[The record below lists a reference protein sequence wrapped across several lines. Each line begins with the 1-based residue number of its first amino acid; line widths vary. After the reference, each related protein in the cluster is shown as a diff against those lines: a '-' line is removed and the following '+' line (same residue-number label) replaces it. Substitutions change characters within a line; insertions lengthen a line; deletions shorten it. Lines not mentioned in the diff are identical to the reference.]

1 MQASRVSVS
10 FVGHFARIVRQKV
23 STKSLMAALSDCF
36 PSSYCL
42 LLHEYQNLVPNSYN
56 IQVKVSDKDMA
67 AIQDLVLAF
76 CPEET
81 ETLDACTQCVSKFV
95 LAQKARA
102 LNTVKL

>member
-10 FVGHFARIVRQKV
+10 FVGHF
-23 STKSLMAALSDCF
+23 
-36 PSSYCL
+36 
-42 LLHEYQNLVPNSYN
+42 
-56 IQVKVSDKDMA
+56 
-67 AIQDLVLAF
+67 AF